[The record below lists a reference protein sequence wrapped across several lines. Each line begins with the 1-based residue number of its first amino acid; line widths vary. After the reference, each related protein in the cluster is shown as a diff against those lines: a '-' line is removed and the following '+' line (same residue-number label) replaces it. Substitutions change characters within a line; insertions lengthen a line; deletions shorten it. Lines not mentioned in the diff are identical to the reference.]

1 MPITMAPIRGLFALA
16 LLGALT
22 ACTQTDAPTPA
33 PSPSELSSASVLSSA
48 KAGFGGPGRAPT
60 PAREVDE
67 AMFRTPSRNI
77 SCALARSAVR
87 CDIVRKTWEPPA
99 KPADCELDWGNGLV
113 INGGSATITCAGDSL
128 AGVSA
133 STLEYGEALRS
144 GTVRCDSESASLS
157 CQDEKT
163 GHGFT
168 LASSRYTLF

>member
-1 MPITMAPIRGLFALA
+1 MPLTMAPIRGLFALA
-16 LLGALT
+16 LLGVLT
-22 ACTQTDAPTPA
+22 ACTPTDAPTPPPSSP
-33 PSPSELSSASVLSSA
+33 PSPSA
-48 KAGFGGPGRAPT
+48 KAGFGGPGRAPG
-60 PAREVDE
+60 PPREVDE

-77 SCALARSAVR
+77 SCALTKSAVR

-113 INGGSATITCAGDSL
+113 ISDGSATITCAGDSL

-144 GTVRCDSESASLS
+144 GTVRCDSESTSLS
-157 CQDEKT
+157 CEDEKT